1 MTFVEDTRRVAVPE
15 AVILRELDG
24 EAVLLNLE
32 SEQYFGL
39 DEVGTRFVMALTAGV
54 SIGAAL
60 DAVLVEYAVEPEVL
74 KRDCEGLLEQ
84 MKEKGLLEIIE

>member
-1 MTFVEDTRRVAVPE
+1 MPDEVVV
-15 AVILRELDG
+15 RELDG
-24 EAVLLNLE
+24 EAVLLHLE

-39 DEVGTRFVMALTAGV
+39 NEVGTKFLMALKEGV

-60 DAVLVEYAVEPEVL
+60 DTVLAEYAVEPEIL

-84 MKEKGLLEIIE
+84 MKERGLLEIIE